1 MKGLIERERERESL
15 QRKKKIKKKD
25 WGDLLS
31 IYK

>member
-15 QRKKKIKKKD
+15 QSKKKIKKKD